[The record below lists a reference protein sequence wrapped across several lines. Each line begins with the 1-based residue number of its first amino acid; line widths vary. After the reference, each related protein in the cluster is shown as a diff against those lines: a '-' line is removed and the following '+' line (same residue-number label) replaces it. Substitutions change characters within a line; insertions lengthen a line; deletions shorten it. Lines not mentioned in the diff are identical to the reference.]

1 MISRENKKC
10 ISKLQKTLYKVELIN
25 YNVYVSY
32 KTTQNNTKYYK
43 TWRTQEMKKEIEKLL
58 VRVNWQ
64 IESKERS
71 LEQEKEW
78 LVNEAQRENLNCV
91 KRSCERIE
99 QLEKELEIHRGYQ
112 YELEGILKMEDEEN
126 EITRRN

>member
-1 MISRENKKC
+1 MR
-10 ISKLQKTLYKVELIN
+10 
-25 YNVYVSY
+25 
-32 KTTQNNTKYYK
+32 
-43 TWRTQEMKKEIEKLL
+43 KEIEKLL

-64 IESKERS
+64 IESKKRS

-99 QLEKELEIHRGYQ
+99 QLEKELLIHESYKH
-112 YELEGILKMEDEEN
+112 ELEGILKMEDEEN
-126 EITRRN
+126 DR